1 MKKIQQGFTLI
12 ELMIVIAIIGIL
24 AAIAIPAYNGYISQ
38 AKVNGVLSNAE
49 GAFRLAKNE
58 VARLAAGGAAANI
71 VTTLMVDNKKSPFDA
86 TQDAYSDTYT
96 DANTGQVSITT
107 SDGDSII
114 ESTDSTIT
122 IRVAKGPS
130 TTVLFTLQGTADSWM
145 ERYNPSGVSITVE

>member
-38 AKVNGVLSNAE
+38 SKVNAVLSNAE

-58 VARLAAGGAAANI
+58 VARLAAGGAPANI
-71 VTTLMVDNKKSPFDA
+71 VDTLMVDNKKSPFDA

-114 ESTDSTIT
+114 ESTDSSIT
-122 IRVAKGPS
+122 IRVAKGPA
-130 TTVLFTLQGTADSWM
+130 TTVLYALQGTADSWM
-145 ERYNPSGVSITVE
+145 ERYNPSGVGIVVE